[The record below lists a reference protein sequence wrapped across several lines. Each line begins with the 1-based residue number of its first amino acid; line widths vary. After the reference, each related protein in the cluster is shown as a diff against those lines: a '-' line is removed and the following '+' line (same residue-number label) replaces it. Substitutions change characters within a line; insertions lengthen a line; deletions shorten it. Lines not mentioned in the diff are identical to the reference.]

1 MGILGSL
8 FGKKKMTAAET
19 AFVKRQSQIFADC
32 IRIIADTTDIETY
45 FYRYGLAEQTVAQI
59 AEVAGGDTKC
69 MAGGRVSP
77 NECAEMLQNEKATHT
92 NNFLSRYIQKETVHI
107 LGLSRGQVKKAQSI
121 AAIVD
126 EYSDQMPEESIKHGR
141 ALGAKMIEKL
151 KRWRINNENPRTVL

>member
-1 MGILGSL
+1 MGILGSI

-19 AFVKRQSQIFADC
+19 AFIKRQSQIFADC

-69 MAGGRVSP
+69 MAGGKVSP
-77 NECAEMLQNEKATHT
+77 NECAEMLRNEKATHT

-107 LGLSRGQVKKAQSI
+107 LGLTRGQIKKSQGI

-126 EYSDQMPEESIKHGR
+126 EYAAQMPEESLKHGQE
-141 ALGAKMIEKL
+141 LCDKMIEKIE
-151 KRWRINNENPRTVL
+151 KVVNK

>member
-19 AFVKRQSQIFADC
+19 AFIKRQSQIF
-32 IRIIADTTDIETY
+32 
-45 FYRYGLAEQTVAQI
+45 YGLAEQTVAQI

-69 MAGGRVSP
+69 MAGGKVSP
-77 NECAEMLQNEKATHT
+77 NECAEMLRNEKATHT

-107 LGLSRGQVKKAQSI
+107 LGLTRGQIKKSQGI

-126 EYSDQMPEESIKHGR
+126 EYAAQMPEESLKHGQE
-141 ALGAKMIEKL
+141 LCDKMIEKIE
-151 KRWRINNENPRTVL
+151 KVVNK

>member
-19 AFVKRQSQIFADC
+19 AFIKRQSQIFADC

-69 MAGGRVSP
+69 MAGGKVSP
-77 NECAEMLQNEKATHT
+77 NECAEMLRNEKATHT

-107 LGLSRGQVKKAQSI
+107 LGLTRGQIKMAQGI

-126 EYSDQMPEESIKHGR
+126 EYAVQMPEESLKHGHE
-141 ALGAKMIEKL
+141 LCDKMIEKIE
-151 KRWRINNENPRTVL
+151 KVVNK

>member
-107 LGLSRGQVKKAQSI
+107 LGLTRGQIKKAQGI

-126 EYSDQMPEESIKHGR
+126 EYAVQMPEESLKHGHE
-141 ALGAKMIEKL
+141 LCDKMIEKIE
-151 KRWRINNENPRTVL
+151 KVVNQ

>member
-77 NECAEMLQNEKATHT
+77 NECAKMLQNEKATHT

-107 LGLSRGQVKKAQSI
+107 LGLTRGQIKKAQGI

-126 EYSDQMPEESIKHGR
+126 EYAVQMPEESLKHGHE
-141 ALGAKMIEKL
+141 LCDKMIGKIEKVVN
-151 KRWRINNENPRTVL
+151 K

>member
-126 EYSDQMPEESIKHGR
+126 EYAVQMPEESLKHGHK
-141 ALGAKMIEKL
+141 LCDKMIEKIE
-151 KRWRINNENPRTVL
+151 KVVNK

>member
-77 NECAEMLQNEKATHT
+77 NECTEMLQTKRLPIQTVF
-92 NNFLSRYIQKETVHI
+92 FLGTS
-107 LGLSRGQVKKAQSI
+107 KKKPCIFSAYL
-121 AAIVD
+121 A
-126 EYSDQMPEESIKHGR
+126 GR
-141 ALGAKMIEKL
+141 
-151 KRWRINNENPRTVL
+151 

>member
-8 FGKKKMTAAET
+8 FGKKKMSASEI

-77 NECAEMLQNEKATHT
+77 NECAEMLQNEKSTHT

-126 EYSDQMPEESIKHGR
+126 EYSDQMPEESLKHGHE
-141 ALGAKMIEKL
+141 LCDKMIEKIE
-151 KRWRINNENPRTVL
+151 KVVNK

>member
-19 AFVKRQSQIFADC
+19 AFIKRQSQIFADC

-69 MAGGRVSP
+69 MAGGKVSP
-77 NECAEMLQNEKATHT
+77 NECAEMLRNEKATHT

-107 LGLSRGQVKKAQSI
+107 LGLTRGQIKKAQGI

-126 EYSDQMPEESIKHGR
+126 EYAAQMPEESLKHGQK
-141 ALGAKMIEKL
+141 LCDKMIEKIE
-151 KRWRINNENPRTVL
+151 KVVNK

>member
-19 AFVKRQSQIFADC
+19 AFIKRQSQIFADC

-69 MAGGRVSP
+69 MAGGKVSP
-77 NECAEMLQNEKATHT
+77 NECAEMLRNEKATHT

-107 LGLSRGQVKKAQSI
+107 LGLTRGQIKKAQGI
-121 AAIVD
+121 AAIVG
-126 EYSDQMPEESIKHGR
+126 EYAAQMPEESLKHGQE
-141 ALGAKMIEKL
+141 LCDKMIEKIE
-151 KRWRINNENPRTVL
+151 KVVNK

>member
-107 LGLSRGQVKKAQSI
+107 LGLTRGQIKKAQGI

-126 EYSDQMPEESIKHGR
+126 EYAVQMPEESWKHGHE
-141 ALGAKMIEKL
+141 LCDKMIEKIE
-151 KRWRINNENPRTVL
+151 KVVNK

>member
-19 AFVKRQSQIFADC
+19 AFIKRQSQIFADC

-69 MAGGRVSP
+69 MAGGKVSP
-77 NECAEMLQNEKATHT
+77 NECAEMLRNEKATHT

-107 LGLSRGQVKKAQSI
+107 LGLTRGQIKKSQGI

-126 EYSDQMPEESIKHGR
+126 EYAAQMPEESLKHGQE
-141 ALGAKMIEKL
+141 LCDKMIEKIE
-151 KRWRINNENPRTVL
+151 KVVNK

>member
-19 AFVKRQSQIFADC
+19 AFIKRQSQIFADC

-107 LGLSRGQVKKAQSI
+107 LGLTRGQIKKAQGI

-126 EYSDQMPEESIKHGR
+126 EYAVQMPEESWKHGHE
-141 ALGAKMIEKL
+141 LCDKMIEKIE
-151 KRWRINNENPRTVL
+151 KVVNK

>member
-45 FYRYGLAEQTVAQI
+45 FYRYELAEQTVAQI

-107 LGLSRGQVKKAQSI
+107 LGLTRGQIKKAQGI

-126 EYSDQMPEESIKHGR
+126 EYAVQMPEESWKHGHE
-141 ALGAKMIEKL
+141 LCDKMIEKIE
-151 KRWRINNENPRTVL
+151 KVVNK

>member
-32 IRIIADTTDIETY
+32 IRIIADTDNIETY
-45 FYRYGLAEQTVAQI
+45 FSRYRLAEQTVAQI

-107 LGLSRGQVKKAQSI
+107 LGLTRGQIKKAQGI

-126 EYSDQMPEESIKHGR
+126 EYASQMPEESLKHGHE
-141 ALGAKMIEKL
+141 LCDKMIEKIE
-151 KRWRINNENPRTVL
+151 KVVNT

>member
-1 MGILGSL
+1 
-8 FGKKKMTAAET
+8 MTAAET

-77 NECAEMLQNEKATHT
+77 NECTEMLQNEKATHT
-92 NNFLSRYIQKETVHI
+92 NSFLSRYIQKETVHI

-121 AAIVD
+121 AAIVG

-141 ALGAKMIEKL
+141 ALCAKMIEKIE
-151 KRWRINNENPRTVL
+151 KVANQ

>member
-19 AFVKRQSQIFADC
+19 AFIKRQSQIFADC

-69 MAGGRVSP
+69 MAGGKVSP
-77 NECAEMLQNEKATHT
+77 NECAEMLRNEKASHT

-107 LGLSRGQVKKAQSI
+107 LGLTRGQIKKAQGI

-126 EYSDQMPEESIKHGR
+126 EYAAQMPEESLKHGHE
-141 ALGAKMIEKL
+141 LCDKMIEKIE
-151 KRWRINNENPRTVL
+151 KVVNT

>member
-19 AFVKRQSQIFADC
+19 AFIKRQSQIFADC

-69 MAGGRVSP
+69 MAGGKISP
-77 NECAEMLQNEKATHT
+77 NECAEMLRNEKATHT

-107 LGLSRGQVKKAQSI
+107 LGLTRGQIKKAQGI

-126 EYSDQMPEESIKHGR
+126 EYAAQMPEESLKHGQE
-141 ALGAKMIEKL
+141 LCDKMIEKIE
-151 KRWRINNENPRTVL
+151 KVVNK

>member
-8 FGKKKMTAAET
+8 FGKKKITAAET
-19 AFVKRQSQIFADC
+19 AFIKRQSQIFADC

-69 MAGGRVSP
+69 MAGGKVSP
-77 NECAEMLQNEKATHT
+77 NECAEMLRNEKATHT

-107 LGLSRGQVKKAQSI
+107 LGLTRGQIKKSQGI

-126 EYSDQMPEESIKHGR
+126 EYAAQMPEESLKHGQE
-141 ALGAKMIEKL
+141 LCDKMIEKIE
-151 KRWRINNENPRTVL
+151 KVVNK

>member
-19 AFVKRQSQIFADC
+19 AFIKRQSQIFADC
-32 IRIIADTTDIETY
+32 ICIIADTTDIETY

-69 MAGGRVSP
+69 MAGGKVSP
-77 NECAEMLQNEKATHT
+77 NECAEMLRNEKATHT

-107 LGLSRGQVKKAQSI
+107 LGLTRGQIKKSQGI

-126 EYSDQMPEESIKHGR
+126 EYAAQMPEESLKHGQE
-141 ALGAKMIEKL
+141 LCDKMIEKIE
-151 KRWRINNENPRTVL
+151 KVVNK

>member
-59 AEVAGGDTKC
+59 AEAAGGDTKC

-77 NECAEMLQNEKATHT
+77 NECTEMLQNEKATHT

-107 LGLSRGQVKKAQSI
+107 LGLTRGQIKKAQGV

-126 EYSDQMPEESIKHGR
+126 EYAVQMPEESWKHGHE
-141 ALGAKMIEKL
+141 LCDKMIEKIE
-151 KRWRINNENPRTVL
+151 KVVNK

>member
-107 LGLSRGQVKKAQSI
+107 LDLTRGQIKKAQGI

-126 EYSDQMPEESIKHGR
+126 EYAAQMPEESLKHGQE
-141 ALGAKMIEKL
+141 LCDKMIEKIE
-151 KRWRINNENPRTVL
+151 KVVNK

>member
-107 LGLSRGQVKKAQSI
+107 LGLTRGQIKKAQGV

-126 EYSDQMPEESIKHGR
+126 EYAVQMPEESWKHGHE
-141 ALGAKMIEKL
+141 LCDKMIEKIE
-151 KRWRINNENPRTVL
+151 KVVNK

>member
-45 FYRYGLAEQTVAQI
+45 FYRYGLAEQTVAKI
-59 AEVAGGDTKC
+59 AEVAGDDTKC
-69 MAGGRVSP
+69 MAGGKVSP
-77 NECAEMLQNEKATHT
+77 NECAEMLQSEKAFHT

-107 LGLSRGQVKKAQSI
+107 LGLTRGQIKKAQGI

-126 EYSDQMPEESIKHGR
+126 EYAAQMPKESLKHGHE
-141 ALGAKMIEKL
+141 LCDKMIEKIE
-151 KRWRINNENPRTVL
+151 KVVNK

>member
-32 IRIIADTTDIETY
+32 IRIIANTDNIETY
-45 FYRYGLAEQTVAQI
+45 FSRYKLAEQTVAQI

-77 NECAEMLQNEKATHT
+77 NECAKMLQNEKATHT
-92 NNFLSRYIQKETVHI
+92 NSFLSRYIQKETVHI
-107 LGLSRGQVKKAQSI
+107 FGLSRGQVKKAQSI
-121 AAIVD
+121 AAIVG

-141 ALGAKMIEKL
+141 ALCAKMIEKIE
-151 KRWRINNENPRTVL
+151 KVVNK

>member
-19 AFVKRQSQIFADC
+19 SFVKRQSQIFADC

-107 LGLSRGQVKKAQSI
+107 LGLTRGQIKKAQGI

-126 EYSDQMPEESIKHGR
+126 EYAVQMPEESWKHGHE
-141 ALGAKMIEKL
+141 LCDKMIEKIE
-151 KRWRINNENPRTVL
+151 KVVNK

>member
-32 IRIIADTTDIETY
+32 IRIIADTDNIETY
-45 FYRYGLAEQTVAQI
+45 FSRYKLAEQTVAQI

-69 MAGGRVSP
+69 MAGGKVST

-107 LGLSRGQVKKAQSI
+107 LGLTRGQIKKAQGI

-126 EYSDQMPEESIKHGR
+126 EYAAQMPEESLKHGQE
-141 ALGAKMIEKL
+141 LCDKMIEKIE
-151 KRWRINNENPRTVL
+151 KVVNK

>member
-8 FGKKKMTAAET
+8 FGKKKMTAAEA

-77 NECAEMLQNEKATHT
+77 NECAKMLQNEKATHT
-92 NNFLSRYIQKETVHI
+92 NSFLSRYIQKETVHI

-126 EYSDQMPEESIKHGR
+126 EYSDQMPEESLKHGHK
-141 ALGAKMIEKL
+141 LCGKMIEKIE
-151 KRWRINNENPRTVL
+151 KVVNK

>member
-121 AAIVD
+121 VAIVG
-126 EYSDQMPEESIKHGR
+126 EYADQMPEESLKHGHE
-141 ALGAKMIEKL
+141 LCDKMIEKIE
-151 KRWRINNENPRTVL
+151 KVVNK

>member
-59 AEVAGGDTKC
+59 AEIAGGDTKC

-107 LGLSRGQVKKAQSI
+107 LGLTRGQIKKAQGI

-126 EYSDQMPEESIKHGR
+126 EYAVQMPEESWKHGHE
-141 ALGAKMIEKL
+141 LCDKMIEKIE
-151 KRWRINNENPRTVL
+151 KVVNK

>member
-8 FGKKKMTAAET
+8 FGKKKMTASET

-45 FYRYGLAEQTVAQI
+45 FYRYGLAEQTVAKI

-107 LGLSRGQVKKAQSI
+107 LGLTRGQIKKAQGS

-126 EYSDQMPEESIKHGR
+126 EYAVQMPEESWKHGHE
-141 ALGAKMIEKL
+141 LCDKMIEKIE
-151 KRWRINNENPRTVL
+151 KVVNK